1 MRRQNKVRK
10 FKDYQDRV
18 IEYDVVKG
26 YMPTQPLKM
35 RRKSKMTEGI
45 RMFNKRMNLSKQML
59 S

>member
-45 RMFNKRMNLSKQML
+45 RMCNKRMNLSKQML